1 MVRKTI
7 MLIAILMTI
16 SLLSGFVVANK
27 SSTGEENELTLVN
40 VYNELCRLGVKDIN
54 IVMAQV
60 RLETG
65 HLNKIKHKNN
75 LFGFK
80 GHDGKYQTYSTWQT
94 SVESFKI
101 WQDKYFVSGSY
112 IDFIKKKKYADN
124 MHAYII
130 NLKKIM
136 KKYNLEPLK

>member
-1 MVRKTI
+1 M
-7 MLIAILMTI
+7 MLIAIIMAI

-27 SSTGEENELTLVN
+27 SSTGEGNELTLMN
-40 VYNELCRLGVKDIN
+40 VYNELCRLDVKDKN

-65 HLNKIKHKNN
+65 HLKKISHKNN

-80 GHDGKYQTYSTWQT
+80 GLNGKYRTYPTWQT
-94 SVESFKI
+94 SVEAFKV

-112 IDFIKKKKYADN
+112 IDFIIKKKYADN

-136 KKYNLEPLK
+136 KKYNKVNESYELIN